1 MFANKSHRMK
11 RQIEQA
17 AAKAKHGSG
26 KKQQSA
32 QDSIPFQRMW
42 PDGICR
48 VTDHYYSKVI
58 QFQDINY
65 QLSSEEDK
73 KDIFSSWCDC
83 LNYFDSS
90 VKFQFSFYNLP
101 VSQERYINEI
111 GIPPQGDVFDHL
123 RKDYSEILQGQL
135 TKGHN
140 NCARTKYITFGIEA
154 ENYREAKL
162 RLERI
167 EVDVISNFKKI
178 GIVTKPLIGEER
190 LHLMHDLFHVDGDKP
205 FRFSWDWLPASG
217 LNVKDYIAPSSF
229 DFGMGKTFRTG
240 KKYGAASFVQI
251 LAPELSDRIL
261 VDLLDTEDSIMLN
274 LHIQSVDQANAIKM
288 IRRKI
293 TDLDRT
299 KIDEQKKAVRTGYD
313 MDIIPSDLA
322 IYGEAAKKF
331 LYDLQS
337 RNEKLLLL
345 TFIVVHTADTAR
357 QLKNSIFATS
367 SLIQKY
373 NCQLLRL
380 DYQQEEGFMSS
391 LPLGYNQIEIQRGL
405 TTSSVAVF
413 MPFTTREL
421 FQDSTESLYY
431 GLNALSNNL
440 IMIDRKQ
447 LKNPNGLILGTPGSG
462 KSFCAKREITNAF
475 LACPNDDIIICDPE
489 GEYSPLVNRLDGQI
503 VKISP
508 TSTQYIN
515 PLDINLNYSDGDNP
529 LALKADFILSLC
541 ELVVGSREGLQP
553 VEKTIIDRC
562 VRLIYR
568 PYLNNPQPKNIPVLT
583 DLYQALLQ
591 QEEKE
596 ARYIATA
603 LEIYVMGSLG
613 VFNHP
618 TNVNLNNRIV
628 CYDIKELGTQL
639 KKLGMIIVQ
648 DQVWGRVTANRSK
661 GRATRYYMDE
671 FHLLLREPQTAS
683 YTIEIWKRFRKWHG
697 LPTGITQNLKD
708 LLTSKEIESI
718 LANSDFLYLL
728 NQGASDR
735 QILAERLNVSPQQ
748 LSFITHSNEGEGL
761 IFYGDTILPFVDH
774 FPSDTE
780 LYRVMTTK
788 PREIAHE

>member
-1 MFANKSHRMK
+1 
-11 RQIEQA
+11 
-17 AAKAKHGSG
+17 
-26 KKQQSA
+26 
-32 QDSIPFQRMW
+32 
-42 PDGICR
+42 
-48 VTDHYYSKVI
+48 
-58 QFQDINY
+58 
-65 QLSSEEDK
+65 
-73 KDIFSSWCDC
+73 
-83 LNYFDSS
+83 
-90 VKFQFSFYNLP
+90 
-101 VSQERYINEI
+101 
-111 GIPPQGDVFDHL
+111 
-123 RKDYSEILQGQL
+123 
-135 TKGHN
+135 
-140 NCARTKYITFGIEA
+140 
-154 ENYREAKL
+154 
-162 RLERI
+162 
-167 EVDVISNFKKI
+167 
-178 GIVTKPLIGEER
+178 
-190 LHLMHDLFHVDGDKP
+190 
-205 FRFSWDWLPASG
+205 
-217 LNVKDYIAPSSF
+217 
-229 DFGMGKTFRTG
+229 
-240 KKYGAASFVQI
+240 
-251 LAPELSDRIL
+251 
-261 VDLLDTEDSIMLN
+261 
-274 LHIQSVDQANAIKM
+274 
-288 IRRKI
+288 
-293 TDLDRT
+293 
-299 KIDEQKKAVRTGYD
+299 
-313 MDIIPSDLA
+313 
-322 IYGEAAKKF
+322 
-331 LYDLQS
+331 
-337 RNEKLLLL
+337 
-345 TFIVVHTADTAR
+345 
-357 QLKNSIFATS
+357 
-367 SLIQKY
+367 
-373 NCQLLRL
+373 
-380 DYQQEEGFMSS
+380 MSS

-447 LKNPNGLILGTPGSG
+447 LKNPNGLILGTRGSG

-708 LLTSKEIESI
+708 LLNSKEIESI

-788 PREIAHE
+788 LREIAHE